1 MQNRVR
7 FQTAVLFLTAA
18 LLAVFSAPAN
28 CAALE
33 TRKQAP
39 KIERTIA
46 VTGYAEVLAQ
56 PDTAVLRLGVET
68 QDASAKAAA
77 EANAKASQAVVDAV
91 KKLGISAE
99 NIQTAW
105 YNIFPIYEEPSPRG
119 EPNKPPQVVAYRV
132 TNTVT
137 VHLRGIVAKAGDV
150 IDAAL
155 EAGANRVE
163 GLSFELKAKDKFVQ
177 QAVRRAVQDA
187 KRKAQT
193 IAQALGVR
201 LGEPILASEGYAY
214 QIVQEAPQFRM
225 DRAAGF
231 GGTPISPGTVQVTA
245 NVVVRFS
252 FSSQPGK

>member
-1 MQNRVR
+1 MQTKAR
-7 FQTAVLFLTAA
+7 FWAAVLFLTAA
-18 LLAVFSAPAN
+18 LLATFAAPAN
-28 CAALE
+28 SAALE
-33 TRKQAP
+33 SRKQAP
-39 KIERTIA
+39 KNERTIV

-68 QDASAKAAA
+68 QDASAA
-77 EANAKASQAVVDAV
+77 EANAKASQAVADAV

-105 YNIFPIYEEPSPRG
+105 YNVMPIYEEPSPRG
-119 EPNKPPQVVAYRV
+119 EPYKIPKVIAYRV

-137 VHLRGIVAKAGDV
+137 VHLRGMVTKVGDV

-163 GLSFELKAKDKFVQ
+163 GLSFELNAKDKFVQ

-214 QIVQEAPQFRM
+214 QVIQEALQVRM
-225 DRAAGF
+225 GAAG
-231 GGTPISPGTVQVTA
+231 GGTPISPGTVQITA

-252 FSSQPGK
+252 FSGQPRR

>member
-1 MQNRVR
+1 MQTKAR
-7 FQTAVLFLTAA
+7 FWAAVLFLTAA
-18 LLAVFSAPAN
+18 LLATFAAPAN
-28 CAALE
+28 SAALE
-33 TRKQAP
+33 SRKQAP
-39 KIERTIA
+39 KNERTIV

-77 EANAKASQAVVDAV
+77 EANAKASQAVADAV

-105 YNIFPIYEEPSPRG
+105 YNVMPIYEEPSPRG
-119 EPNKPPQVVAYRV
+119 EPYKIPKVIAYRV

-137 VHLRGIVAKAGDV
+137 VHLRGMVTKVGDV

-163 GLSFELKAKDKFVQ
+163 GLSFELNAKDKFVQ

-214 QIVQEAPQFRM
+214 QVIQEALQFRM
-225 DRAAGF
+225 GAAGF
-231 GGTPISPGTVQVTA
+231 GGTPISPGTVQITA

-252 FSSQPGK
+252 FSGQPRR